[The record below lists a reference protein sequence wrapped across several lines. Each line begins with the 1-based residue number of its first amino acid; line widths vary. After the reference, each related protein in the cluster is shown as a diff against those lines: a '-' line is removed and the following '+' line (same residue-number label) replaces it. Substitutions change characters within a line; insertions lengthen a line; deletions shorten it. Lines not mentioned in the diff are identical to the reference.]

1 MIIRL
6 SEEVGAACEEKFK
19 KKERS
24 WVNNVK
30 DISDEEWLA
39 KYLKDK

>member
-1 MIIRL
+1 MKRL
-6 SEEVGAACEEKFK
+6 EQDVRKNSK